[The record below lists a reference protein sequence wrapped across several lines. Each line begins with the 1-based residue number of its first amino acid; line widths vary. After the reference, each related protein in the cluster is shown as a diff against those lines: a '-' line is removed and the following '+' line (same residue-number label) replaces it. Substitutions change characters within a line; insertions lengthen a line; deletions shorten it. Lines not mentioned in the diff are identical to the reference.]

1 MAKRNGQQEFQGKEF
16 KKPKDWFGGSYLIKS
31 HAKTKRPL
39 ESKYPLHVVLRSD
52 CGRTDA
58 SMRHPRHFAK
68 VNSRVHGT
76 AKKYGIRLYEY
87 ANVGNHL
94 HLLIH
99 FKKRQQ
105 WTAFI
110 RELTGSL
117 AREIQGLR
125 AKEKKGCKFWS
136 QKPFT
141 RIVRSWRKAYRVVKD
156 YVVLNQM
163 EGEGLIARVEFHSGR
178 NSSYRLFSPTLEIKP
193 QT

>member
-1 MAKRNGQQEFQGKEF
+1 MAKREKQQEFQDKAF
-16 KKPKDWFGGSYLIKS
+16 KKPKDWFGGSYLKNS

-58 SMRHPRHFAK
+58 SMRHPRHFGK
-68 VNSRVHGT
+68 VNARVHNT
-76 AKKYGIRLYEY
+76 AKKYGIKLQEY

-110 RELTGSL
+110 RDLTGSL
-117 AREIQGLR
+117 AREIAGV
-125 AKEKKGCKFWS
+125 KGKSGWKFWS

-141 RIVRSWRKAYRVVKD
+141 RIVRGGPKAYRVVKD
-156 YVVLNQM
+156 YALLNQL
-163 EGEGLIARVEFHSGR
+163 EGEGLIDRFEVSALK
-178 NSSYRLFSPTLEIKP
+178 NSS
-193 QT
+193 